1 MAGRYIKNQKIVA
14 VALSVL
20 LLAVTVSMGVIATG
34 ILKNRPNFGQG
45 SSKIE
50 APANDTDAPSQEGNG
65 EEPTPG
71 EGDNP
76 TDDTQG
82 ESSPKTFPDEMRAV
96 YLTPGVDYLKGEGEA
111 ETNARI
117 DQLLN
122 SAKEMTMNTV
132 IINTNMDGKV
142 IFPSSVLPMA
152 ELSYD
157 PLPYLISKAKEL
169 GLYTYMIFPTLSV
182 VGDEVPSS
190 VGKIEIS
197 AVDRM
202 ESDIKGFCQR
212 YQPNGVIIDGYYNV
226 GSGDSYS
233 HYLGSGGAIGYES
246 YMYKLSETVFVTA
259 SEEFRKQAPW
269 LHVGMMTEPVW
280 ANSSYNADGSATSAG
295 FTTMYTGNTDSRKL
309 IEYGYADFVAVKAG
323 GSIDDGNIPYKAVV
337 QWWANETSQKN
348 IPLYVIHY
356 SSKAATDA
364 VGWSEYDQ
372 LARQVIEAKKL
383 DGFGGSI
390 FNSISRLEENPKD
403 CAVMLVK
410 YYNNEVNPTH
420 LLTDLTVTKPAKRTY
435 TTFEPTVTFTGASD
449 PNTSVTINKKEITT
463 DSNGYFTTTLPLDP
477 GLNTFDFYHKGKTD
491 KYNITRQVKVV
502 DSITPMGNMNIDG
515 GMRLTISAIAY
526 SEATV
531 NAYINGQTVKLT
543 PTDEV
548 GDTSHAQKE
557 SDYKVFTGVYTVP
570 AATSSVQKLGNIVVK
585 GEWSGFKDT
594 VNGAAV
600 NVNKRMPVVDG
611 KPVVVVADQAPTFS
625 ATSLDEYGDPDF
637 YPLPKGAIDYTVGSE
652 IVYARG
658 NKTYSYYMLKSG
670 LRVNTEDIA
679 SVSDAN
685 AVGGNSITGVTV
697 TADNRYTN
705 VIISTSQPV
714 SYIGRYDGSKFT
726 VDFNYTNSAPASMN
740 LSKNP
745 LFSAAN
751 WSGTKLTLP
760 MVSPGCF
767 MGYYAYYD
775 NSGNLVLRFNNAPS
789 SLNGAKIA
797 IDPGHGGND
806 PGSLGFLAAY
816 PEKVINTA
824 IAKKLSAELRSRGAS
839 VAMLDTFNNNLSLQQ
854 RLAQSQA
861 SDPHIFI
868 SVHGNSALYS
878 APTGSEAYYFYPFAA
893 NLSKYAAA
901 NMSKALGTINRG
913 GKHGQYY
920 VTRTAQYP
928 AILVETGFLSNEG
941 EYRKLIDDG
950 YQSELANAL
959 ANAIDS
965 YIRSMQTSK
974 LGATGT
980 QSSGKAA
987 NTTAPSSSSSEQPA
1001 SSSESSSGG
1010 SNGTKANKITLSEE
1024 TSISLSPDDM
1034 TSITAYLEPE
1044 DASGEIT
1051 WSYKMTNEDVA
1062 EVSSDGDTISI
1073 VALNPGKITVTASVK
1088 GSTSLKASCEIIVE

>member
-20 LLAVTVSMGVIATG
+20 LLAVTVSMGIIAAG
-34 ILKNRPNFGQG
+34 ILKNKPTFNQQG
-45 SSKIE
+45 SFQVE
-50 APANDTDAPSQEGNG
+50 NPPADPEGNTEQQPAGDSDTPSDDQGAG
-65 EEPTPG
+65 E
-71 EGDNP
+71 D
-76 TDDTQG
+76 QG
-82 ESSPKTFPDEMRAV
+82 ENSPKTFPDEMRAV
-96 YLTPGVDYLKGEGEA
+96 YITPGVDYLKGEGEA
-111 ETNARI
+111 ETNAHI
-117 DQLLN
+117 DQLLG

-132 IINTNMDGKV
+132 VINTGLEGKV

-157 PLPYLISKAKEL
+157 PIPYMISKAKEL
-169 GLYTYMIFPTLSV
+169 GLYTYIIFPTLSV
-182 VGDEVPSS
+182 VGDDAPAAA
-190 VGKIEIS
+190 GKIEIS
-197 AVDRM
+197 SIDRM
-202 ESDIKGFCQR
+202 EADIKEFCKR
-212 YQPNGVIIDGYYNV
+212 YQPNGVILDGYYNV

-233 HYLGSGGAIGYES
+233 HYLSVGGAIGFES
-246 YMYKLSETVFVTA
+246 YMYKLSETIFVTA
-259 SEEFRKQAPW
+259 SETFRQEAPW

-280 ANSSYNADGSATSAG
+280 ANSSYNAEGSATSAG
-295 FTTMYTGNTDSRKL
+295 FTTLYTGNTDSRRL
-309 IEYGYADFVAVKAG
+309 IEYGYADFVAVKAE

-337 QWWANETSQKN
+337 KWWADETSQKN

-364 VGWSEYDQ
+364 VGWTEYDQ

-502 DSITPMGNMNIDG
+502 DSITPMGSMNIDG
-515 GMRLTISAIAY
+515 GMRLTISAVAY

-543 PTDEV
+543 PTEEV
-548 GDTSHAQKE
+548 GDMSHDQKE

-570 AATSSVQKLGNIVVK
+570 AATNAVQNLGNIVVK

-611 KPVVVVADQAPTFS
+611 KPVVVVTDQAPTFS
-625 ATSLDEYGDPDF
+625 ATSLDEYGDPDY

-697 TADNRYTN
+697 TADSRYTN

-726 VDFNYTNSAPASMN
+726 VDFNYTNSAPSSMN
-740 LSKNP
+740 LNKNP

-760 MVSPGCF
+760 LVSQGCF

-775 NSGNLVLRFNNAPS
+775 NNGNLVLRFNNPPAGIS
-789 SLNGAKIA
+789 GAKIA

-824 IAKKLSAELRSRGAS
+824 IAKKLSAELRRRGAT
-839 VAMLDTFNNNLSLQQ
+839 VMMLETLNNNLTLQQ

-861 SDPHIFI
+861 SDPHMFI

-878 APTGSEAYYFYPFAA
+878 TPTGSEAYHFYPFAA
-893 NLSKYAAA
+893 NFSKYAAA
-901 NMSKALGTINRG
+901 NLAKALGTVNRG
-913 GKHGQYY
+913 GKHGQYF

-941 EYRKLIDDG
+941 EYRKLIDEG

-959 ANAIDS
+959 ANAVES
-965 YIRSMQTSK
+965 YIKSMQTGK

-980 QSSGKAA
+980 QSVGKAA
-987 NTTAPSSSSSEQPA
+987 SSTSSTPSGSSSEQTP
-1001 SSSESSSGG
+1001 SSSEG
-1010 SNGTKANKITLSEE
+1010 NDGTKAKTIILSEE
-1024 TSISLSPDDM
+1024 SPLSISPDDM
-1034 TSITAYLEPE
+1034 TSITAYLDPE
-1044 DASGEIT
+1044 DAAGEIT
-1051 WSYKMTNEDVA
+1051 WTYKMTDEDVA
-1062 EVSSDGDTISI
+1062 EVYADGDTVSI
-1073 VALNPGKITVTASVK
+1073 VALNPGKVTVTATVK